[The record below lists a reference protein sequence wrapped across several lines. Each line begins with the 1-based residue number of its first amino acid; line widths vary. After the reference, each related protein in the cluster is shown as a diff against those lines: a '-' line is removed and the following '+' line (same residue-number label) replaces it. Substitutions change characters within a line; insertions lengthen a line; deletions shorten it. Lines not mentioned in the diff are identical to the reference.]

1 MAEGPGGRA
10 VGRLGGRTSGYAG
23 GMGRAPLRPDG
34 DSPDGRR
41 PFEIS
46 GDHASLPL
54 VATAIHAGHD
64 LRPEVEGQIAIDESA
79 RLREEDPFTDRII
92 EGAGRRV
99 VVNRSRFEVDLNRG
113 RDEAVYRAT
122 DETWGLDLWK
132 GQLPDGLVRRSLELY
147 DAFYAQ
153 LAAYLDGLAEKGPF
167 VVLDV
172 HSYNHRRR
180 GPRAPAASSVA
191 NPEVNVGTG
200 SLDRDRWAPVVDALI
215 AALAATEVRGEPLD
229 VRENVRFT
237 GANLARWVHAR
248 YPRTGCAVALE
259 FKKTFMDEST
269 GRVDEE
275 HLQDLAVAVS
285 NAVPAVADAVD
296 SARR

>member
-1 MAEGPGGRA
+1 M
-10 VGRLGGRTSGYAG
+10 SGYAG
-23 GMGRAPLRPDG
+23 GMGRASLHPDG

-41 PFEIS
+41 PFEFT
-46 GDHASLPL
+46 GDHTAVPV

-64 LRPEVEGQIAIDESA
+64 LRPEVERQIAIDEST

-113 RDEAVYRAT
+113 RDQAVYRAT
-122 DETWGLDLWK
+122 DDTWGLDLWE
-132 GQLPDGLVRRSLELY
+132 GQLPEGLVRRSLDLY
-147 DAFYAQ
+147 DAFYAN
-153 LAAYLDGLAEKGPF
+153 LAAHLDGLAENGPF
-167 VVLDV
+167 VVFDV

-180 GPRAPAASSVA
+180 GPRAPAASPVA

-200 SLDRDRWAPVVDALI
+200 SLDRDRWAPVVDTLI
-215 AALAATEVRGEPLD
+215 AALAATEVSGEPLD

-248 YPRTGCAVALE
+248 YPQTGCAVALE
-259 FKKTFMDEST
+259 FKKTFMDEWT
-269 GRVDEE
+269 GHVDEQ

-285 NAVPAVADAVD
+285 NAVPAVADVVD
-296 SARR
+296 SERR